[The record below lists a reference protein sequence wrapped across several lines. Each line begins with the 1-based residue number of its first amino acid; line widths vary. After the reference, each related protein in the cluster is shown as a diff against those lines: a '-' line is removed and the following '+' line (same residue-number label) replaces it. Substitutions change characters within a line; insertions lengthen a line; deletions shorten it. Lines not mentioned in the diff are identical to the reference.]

1 MVLVKNWQFFY
12 VFNMGKIGQ
21 QNVFENI
28 LAQKKAFQ
36 DCKNTKLKKWKNWV
50 GIFPKG
56 LVYGFCQAKY
66 ISPDTLRLY

>member
-1 MVLVKNWQFFY
+1 
-12 VFNMGKIGQ
+12 MGKIGQ

-28 LAQKKAFQ
+28 LARKKAFQ
-36 DCKNTKLKKWKNWV
+36 DCKNTKLKSGKI

-56 LVYGFCQAKY
+56 LVYGFGQAKY